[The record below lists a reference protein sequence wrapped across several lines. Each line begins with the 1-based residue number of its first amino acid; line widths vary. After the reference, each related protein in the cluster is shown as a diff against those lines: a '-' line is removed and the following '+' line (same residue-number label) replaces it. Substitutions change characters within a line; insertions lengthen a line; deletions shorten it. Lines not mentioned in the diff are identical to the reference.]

1 MALELNGSVGKGGT
15 NNPDDVAAVKRRLVE
30 LSFEFFPMNDGVG
43 QGLVMAIRLFQSIIA
58 GRNRLGGDGR
68 VDVGRTTN
76 RFLNASNAPSWT
88 TMPLSG
94 AGFINFEAQDTRD
107 MHDFGTSWLG
117 ETIQAAGAAYERD
130 YLSTH
135 PEGSLLTINDVS
147 LPEGGD
153 TPDHAG
159 HETGLACDI
168 RLPRKDGGSGGIK
181 NPNTNSAY
189 DRAAARAQLIA
200 IRGQALFSRAF
211 FNDRVLIEEGLC
223 RWLTDHSDHVHF
235 EIKSPLPAAIQ
246 LQEG

>member
-1 MALELNGSVGKGGT
+1 MELNGSVGKGGT
-15 NNPDDVAAVKRRLVE
+15 NNPDDVAAVKRRLAE
-30 LSFEFFPMNDGVG
+30 LSFEFFPMNGRVD

-58 GRNRLGGDGR
+58 GRNRVGGDGR
-68 VDVGRTTN
+68 VDVGMRTN

-88 TMPLSG
+88 TMPLG
-94 AGFINFEAQDTRD
+94 GRGFVNFEARD
-107 MHDFGTSWLG
+107 STDQHDFGTSWLG
-117 ETIQAAGAAYERD
+117 ETIQAAGEAYERD

-135 PEGSLLTINDVS
+135 PEAPLLTINDVS

-168 RLPRKDGGSGGIK
+168 RLPRKDGGSGGIS

-200 IRGQALFSRAF
+200 IRDQVLFSRAL
-211 FNDRVLIEEGLC
+211 FNDRVLIEERLC
-223 RWLTDHSDHVHF
+223 RPHVGHNNHVHF
-235 EIKSPLPAAIQ
+235 EIKAPLLA
-246 LQEG
+246 